1 VLKNAV
7 NAQLH
12 ALRSR
17 KRDQFDRLLH
27 EMSA

>member
-1 VLKNAV
+1 V